1 MPLRLQQDLLRQ
13 LLPDWSLRLALQVG
27 LLLELVQ
34 LVVVLPL
41 PVVPEAA
48 LAALAA
54 DLWQAAAVPRLP
66 GPAALPRHG
75 VAGGRNVLLRRVVPA
90 VAVTGP
96 VVGVTVLA
104 ATGSVPAAF
113 LGTFALYNLF
123 GESADAR
130 SKAMRSLQ
138 APDFTL
144 PDLEG
149 RPHALA
155 DYRGKKVFLVFWASW

>member
-1 MPLRLQQDLLRQ
+1 MGATILYQEQPPYDSAATAEGPDLWTPSGELHAATGGELRPEGACRGDVCVPIPRGRESEFLRER
-13 LLPDWSLRLALQVG
+13 PARFN
-27 LLLELVQ
+27 
-34 LVVVLPL
+34 
-41 PVVPEAA
+41 
-48 LAALAA
+48 LAALA
-54 DLWQAAAVPRLP
+54 RLLGQP
-66 GPAALPRHG
+66 VVHEDAHG
-75 VAGGRNVLLRRVVPA
+75 VW
-90 VAVTGP
+90 
-96 VVGVTVLA
+96 
-104 ATGSVPAAF
+104 S
-113 LGTFALYNLF
+113 F

>member
-1 MPLRLQQDLLRQ
+1 MGATILYQEQPPYDSAATAEGPDLWMPSGELHAATGWELRPEGACRGDVCVPIPRGRESEFLRER
-13 LLPDWSLRLALQVG
+13 PAHFNV
-27 LLLELVQ
+27 
-34 LVVVLPL
+34 
-41 PVVPEAA
+41 AA
-48 LAALAA
+48 LA
-54 DLWQAAAVPRLP
+54 RLLGQP
-66 GPAALPRHG
+66 VVHEDAHG
-75 VAGGRNVLLRRVVPA
+75 VW
-90 VAVTGP
+90 
-96 VVGVTVLA
+96 
-104 ATGSVPAAF
+104 S
-113 LGTFALYNLF
+113 F